1 MFGVSKR
8 TIERRLTGFGICK
21 KEKFSSLTEEELD
34 RVVEEI
40 KETHPNCGSK
50 ILVGYLRSRKIYVQR
65 YRVRDSL
72 NRIDPIGVIA
82 RKYRCVHRRAYNV
95 TRPLGLWH
103 LDGNH
108 KLIKWRFVV
117 HGCVDGY
124 SRLPVFLACN
134 TNNRSQTV
142 LQLFIKAVE
151 EWGLPSRIRTDK
163 GGENVCTVKYMLTHP
178 LRGPDRGSAITGRS
192 IHNQRIERLWVDV
205 YNGVLSYYY
214 NLFTRLEECQILDPD
229 DELDIWSLHLAFLPK
244 INASLKCWKEG
255 WIRHPLRTEHNRSPL
270 QLWVQGIN
278 RNHGQVP
285 QEDDVQNI
293 DQYGIDWDGPVGDE
307 SMDSSRVEVPETGF
321 NLSDNQLL
329 ELQNRIDHLA
339 SSCEDGIQLYVSIR
353 NTLNEICNH

>member
-1 MFGVSKR
+1 M
-8 TIERRLTGFGICK
+8 
-21 KEKFSSLTEEELD
+21 
-34 RVVEEI
+34 
-40 KETHPNCGSK
+40 
-50 ILVGYLRSRKIYVQR
+50 
-65 YRVRDSL
+65 RDSL
-72 NRIDPIGVIA
+72 NCIDPIGVLA
-82 RKYRCVHRRAYNV
+82 WKYRCVHCRAYNV
-95 TRPLGLWH
+95 TRLLGLWH

-124 SRLPVFLACN
+124 SRLPAFLACN
-134 TNNRSQTV
+134 TNNRSERV

-151 EWGLPSRIRTDK
+151 EWGLPSRIRTVK

-178 LRGPDRGSAITGRS
+178 LHGPDRGSAITGS

-214 NLFTRLEECQILDPD
+214 NLFTRLEECQTLDPD
-229 DELDIWSLHLAFLPK
+229 DELDIWSLHLALLPK
-244 INASLKCWKEG
+244 INASLKCWKG
-255 WIRHPLRTEHNRSPL
+255 WIRHPLQTKHNRSPL

-285 QEDDVQNI
+285 QEDDVQNT
-293 DQYGIDWDGPVGDE
+293 DQYGIDWDGSVGDE

-329 ELQNRIDHLA
+329 ELQNRIDQLA

-353 NTLNEICNH
+353 NALNEICNH